1 MMFTEAFKRHRGAW
15 EEDMRVG
22 VVERL
27 DSIPNEKHS
36 CYIGYAVSSM
46 GKCVYG
52 GARDTLWDIKEGLEE
67 ERNEVVMTEM
77 PVTFSKVDWTG

>member
-27 DSIPNEKHS
+27 NSFPYKKHS
-36 CYIGYAVSSM
+36 LCIVYAVSSM
-46 GKCVYG
+46 GKCVYD
-52 GARDTLWDIKEGLEE
+52 GARDTLWDIKGGL
-67 ERNEVVMTEM
+67 RRRGTR
-77 PVTFSKVDWTG
+77 W